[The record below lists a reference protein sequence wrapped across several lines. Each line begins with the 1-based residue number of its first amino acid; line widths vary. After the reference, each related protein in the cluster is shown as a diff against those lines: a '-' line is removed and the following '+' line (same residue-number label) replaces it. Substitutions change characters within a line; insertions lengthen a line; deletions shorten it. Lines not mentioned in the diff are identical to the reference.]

1 MPLLLFP
8 VVAIYGSFLGNPL
21 FFDDS
26 GLVGILGRGIEGLLG
41 IYQRVLAWLSFAVER
56 EWFDAGAAGHR
67 VGNLAIHVGVVVL
80 AFGLGRQLLAV
91 GGVGRDRITWLAAAA
106 ALLLSLH
113 PVAAFAVGYL
123 IQRTVLLSTL
133 FALIATW
140 CHLNAQLKDDG
151 RWYLGAAVAFLLS
164 VFSKEHSVALPGVLA
179 VLSYWLHR
187 AGHPWRWRHLWA
199 FVTYGAISV
208 GITLLVQSGVG
219 IGVIYEP
226 RVFPIDEVTNP
237 HQVSIAT
244 QLVLFFKYLGLWLVP
259 MPQAMSIDIQ
269 HDLPAHVWPWWGL
282 AGGVAF
288 AGAGLAACWQ
298 LHRNS
303 AWALPAFVLLW
314 AQGLF
319 VTEFWAV
326 RLAETFVLYRSYLW
340 FVLLPVAA
348 VFLVDRL
355 LARAKLRESCR
366 LGLLAAGAT
375 SCAILLTIRLQVF
388 ASERT
393 LWEEAIAVN
402 VASKSPHSARA
413 YASLGDWYAAGGR
426 YEEALES
433 FQQALS
439 RYPAYSAVTNNVG
452 NVHYAQGRIAQAE
465 SAWRIAVEQG
475 PDNPLPYYNLGML
488 AERRGELSIAVAF
501 YREYQTRGG
510 LIDPAL
516 RLRISRYEALA
527 R

>member
-1 MPLLLFP
+1 MTGLCRSSASSGRGRSPRLALPLLLFP

-388 ASERT
+388 ASP
-393 LWEEAIAVN
+393 LHAWQEAVEHNSGVSWVGAG
-402 VASKSPHSARA
+402 RA
-413 YASLGDWYAAGGR
+413 FS
-426 YEEALES
+426 
-433 FQQALS
+433 
-439 RYPAYSAVTNNVG
+439 NVG
-452 NVHYAQGRIAQAE
+452 FQLTKQGRVAEAAAHFHAAVSTNPVQATTWCNL
-465 SAWRIAVEQG
+465 ATYYVQRRDWAAFRHAVSQVLKYE
-475 PDNPLPYYNLGML
+475 PSHPCLDPL
-488 AERRGELSIAVAF
+488 R
-501 YREYQTRGG
+501 QDRGG
-510 LIDPAL
+510 GPA
-516 RLRISRYEALA
+516 RY
-527 R
+527 